1 MARNIC
7 PPGGAAGG
15 ASLDKVNAGS
25 SIDPRS
31 AAAWANAFDA
41 TQRVESEWRD
51 WVAERPREE
60 RLALL
65 GAFAFARGRHG
76 GQRRR
81 GSATPFWVHPV
92 RVAIG
97 LAGWG
102 EEDPVILQAA
112 LLHDVVEDTPTTVD
126 EVKAGF
132 GPQVASVVEQVT
144 APVGPE
150 ARAHYIGLGAV
161 PLAVRR
167 LKLAD
172 RADNLRSAEALVIRA
187 GTRNRSWAAGYLDRS
202 EKLIEII
209 APGIADG
216 PVAETRRC
224 ASALRRVVEP
234 VAR

>member
-1 MARNIC
+1 MPR
-7 PPGGAAGG
+7 PGDAGG
-15 ASLDKVNAGS
+15 GDSLGWMSVES
-25 SIDPRS
+25 HTDPRS

-51 WVAERPREE
+51 WVAERPRDE

-102 EEDPVILQAA
+102 EEDSVILQAA

-126 EVKAGF
+126 EV
-132 GPQVASVVEQVT
+132 
-144 APVGPE
+144 
-150 ARAHYIGLGAV
+150 RADAE
-161 PLAVRR
+161 VRR
-167 LKLAD
+167 AYLGD
-172 RADNLRSAEALVIRA
+172 
-187 GTRNRSWAAGYLDRS
+187 AA
-202 EKLIEII
+202 
-209 APGIADG
+209 
-216 PVAETRRC
+216 
-224 ASALRRVVEP
+224 
-234 VAR
+234 

>member
-1 MARNIC
+1 MAVE
-7 PPGGAAGG
+7 
-15 ASLDKVNAGS
+15 SHT
-25 SIDPRS
+25 DPRT

-51 WVAERPREE
+51 WVAERPRDE

-102 EEDPVILQAA
+102 EEDPVLLQAA
-112 LLHDVVEDTPTTVD
+112 LLHDVVEDTPTTVE
-126 EVKAGF
+126 EVRAGF
-132 GPQVASVVEQVT
+132 GERVGSIVEQVT

-150 ARAHYIGLGAV
+150 ARAHYLGLGRAEL
-161 PLAVRR
+161 PIRR

-172 RADNLRSAEALVIRA
+172 RTDNLRSAEALVIRA
-187 GTRNRSWAAGYLDRS
+187 RSRNRAWAAGYLDRS

-209 APGIADG
+209 APGIDDE

-224 ASALRRVVEP
+224 ASALRRAVESGSG
-234 VAR
+234 